1 MFRAIL
7 WLLTVVVVF
16 DFCFFHPPHQCLG
29 ELWVGEGAWG
39 RGQWFPPSPR
49 APERKRCEVHLA
61 RVRPSSWWCR
71 PRHTPCHMA

>member
-39 RGQWFPPSPR
+39 MTWGQWFPPSPR
-49 APERKRCEVHLA
+49 AVAEEVRGA
-61 RVRPSSWWCR
+61 
-71 PRHTPCHMA
+71 PCPCQA

>member
-39 RGQWFPPSPR
+39 MTWGQWFPEPPSPR
-49 APERKRCEVHLA
+49 AVAEEVRGA
-61 RVRPSSWWCR
+61 
-71 PRHTPCHMA
+71 PCPCQA

>member
-39 RGQWFPPSPR
+39 MTWGQWFPPSPR
-49 APERKRCEVHLA
+49 APER
-61 RVRPSSWWCR
+61 
-71 PRHTPCHMA
+71 